1 MQLPRQYIHVQPFST
16 DNDLPDYDLD
26 EEDCAFLDKVL
37 KDEKKFDVD
46 ESTFEGMLD
55 RSVNEGKTIG
65 YCLKDTNT
73 KADVFIVICSKYF
86 QMYLTGWKRTP
97 VIPSSKF
104 TRPSLCFKKMTNL
117 FWQVRICELLKYYFD
132 SLIFQ

>member
-55 RSVNEGKTIG
+55 RSVNVGKTIG

-104 TRPSLCFKKMTNL
+104 TRPSHCFKKMTNL
-117 FWQVRICELLKYYFD
+117 FWQVRICEH
-132 SLIFQ
+132 I

>member
-55 RSVNEGKTIG
+55 RSVNEGEN
-65 YCLKDTNT
+65 YR
-73 KADVFIVICSKYF
+73 F
-86 QMYLTGWKRTP
+86 
-97 VIPSSKF
+97 
-104 TRPSLCFKKMTNL
+104 
-117 FWQVRICELLKYYFD
+117 
-132 SLIFQ
+132 

>member
-65 YCLKDTNT
+65 FRAST
-73 KADVFIVICSKYF
+73 KGRSWASVSVRRSVFRV
-86 QMYLTGWKRTP
+86 RRP
-97 VIPSSKF
+97 VRLYHTAF
-104 TRPSLCFKKMTNL
+104 FR
-117 FWQVRICELLKYYFD
+117 YG
-132 SLIFQ
+132 

>member
-86 QMYLTGWKRTP
+86 SNVFDRLEKNSGHT
-97 VIPSSKF
+97 VIEVHEAK
-104 TRPSLCFKKMTNL
+104 SLLQEDDELILAGENL
-117 FWQVRICELLKYYFD
+117 
-132 SLIFQ
+132 